1 MFVQLIEGRTSDPAG
16 IKRMTDQWQ
25 KELAPGATGYLGSTG
40 GVTADGK
47 AIAMARFE
55 SEAAA
60 RANSDRPEQGAWW
73 AEMSKHYDGE
83 PSFTEST
90 DVDEFLGGGSN
101 DAGFVQVMKST
112 GVDRARVTKMDE
124 QFEQFSSG
132 RPDLLGSIRV
142 WTGPDSCVEF
152 IYFRS
157 EAEAR
162 AGEQQE
168 MPAELQGMMEEF
180 GDVMKNT
187 EYLDLTDPTL
197 H

>member
-1 MFVQLIEGRTSDPAG
+1 MFVQIIEGRTRDAAA
-16 IKRMTDQWQ
+16 IKRLTDQWQ
-25 KELAPGATGYLGSTG
+25 KDLAPGATGYLGSTS

-73 AEMSKHYDGE
+73 AEMSKQYEGE

-90 DVDEFLGGGSN
+90 DVQEFLRGGSN

-112 GVDRARVTKMDE
+112 GVDRARLDKMHE
-124 QFEQFSSG
+124 QFAEFSSM
-132 RPDLLGSIRV
+132 RPDLIGGVRV

-152 IYFRS
+152 NYFTS

-162 AGEQQE
+162 AGEKQE
-168 MPAELQGMMEEF
+168 MPPEVQKLMDEF
-180 GDVMKNT
+180 GDMMTNT
-187 EYLDLTDPTL
+187 EFLDLTEPNL

>member
-1 MFVQLIEGRTSDPAG
+1 MFVQIIEGRTRDAAG
-16 IKRMTDQWQ
+16 IKRLNEQWQ
-25 KELAPGATGYLGSTG
+25 KDLAPGATGYLGSTG

-60 RANSDRPEQGAWW
+60 RANSDRPEQSAWW
-73 AEMSKHYDGE
+73 AEMSKNYDGD
-83 PSFTEST
+83 PSFTESS
-90 DVDEFLGGGSN
+90 DVEEFLRGGSN

-112 GVDRARVTKMDE
+112 GVDRARLAKMHE
-124 QFEQFSSG
+124 QFAQFSTM
-132 RPDLLGSIRV
+132 RPDLIGGVRV

-152 IYFRS
+152 NYFTS

-162 AGEQQE
+162 AGEKQE
-168 MPAELQGMMEEF
+168 MPPELQKMMEEF
-180 GDVMKNT
+180 GDLMKNT
-187 EYLDLTDPTL
+187 EFLDLTDLML